1 MTNFRDCQEFYHAAC
16 AAYGLTGMAA
26 LRFILE

>member
-1 MTNFRDCQEFYHAAC
+1 MTNFRDVQEFYHATK

>member
-1 MTNFRDCQEFYHAAC
+1 MTNFQDVQEFYHAVQV
-16 AAYGLTGMAA
+16 AYGLTGMAA